1 MSFEI
6 FGFLRKKIR
15 NEKYLFSGPDRL
27 PQVVK
32 IKLFWIYFLSPKT
45 VVKIKFFICS
55 FSLGP
60 SYLKK

>member
-6 FGFLRKKIR
+6 FGFLWKKIR

-32 IKLFWIYFLSPKT
+32 IKLF
-45 VVKIKFFICS
+45 FIFAFGWS
-55 FSLGP
+55 
-60 SYLKK
+60 

>member
-32 IKLFWIYFLSPKT
+32 IKLFFYFRFRM
-45 VVKIKFFICS
+45 VVNVLKFN
-55 FSLGP
+55 LP
-60 SYLKK
+60 LE